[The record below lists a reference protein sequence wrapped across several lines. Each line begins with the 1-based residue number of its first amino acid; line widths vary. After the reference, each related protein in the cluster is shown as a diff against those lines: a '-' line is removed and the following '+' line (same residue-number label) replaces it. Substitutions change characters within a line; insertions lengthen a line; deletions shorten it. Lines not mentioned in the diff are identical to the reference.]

1 MHACFLYRLNSY
13 FIFIDYKVFSG
24 VGSCALNNESSN
36 FTNPVIARYMRVIP
50 VQWAG
55 FSACL
60 RMELY
65 GCTVKGI

>member
-1 MHACFLYRLNSY
+1 MLSMLVGFMLM
-13 FIFIDYKVFSG
+13 FFGYKVFSG
-24 VGSCALNNESSN
+24 VGSCALNESSN
-36 FTNPVIARYMRVIP
+36 FSNPVIARYMRVIP

-55 FSACL
+55 SSACL